1 MYIYISFVPNLPIFS
16 LKTALFHDAAE
27 VRAAA
32 LRAIRYLLKDEM
44 SVKSLLRVNLPIFI
58 VRSIDIVLEN
68 RTERI
73 QALRLVRKFLSISPH
88 LFPSAFTRSLIAIAQ
103 DGQVEHDTLTRACWA
118 LLAELSIMSPVSSTN
133 DTQNC
138 AFNAIMDAA
147 LTGNQPHGMCE
158 SLISTLLYMLN
169 WPKFRCLIRGDLDL
183 QIFVAPFTDSHY
195 TAPVSKDQKQRINQ
209 TAKFDVDPY
218 DQRENK
224 FTAAKITLIS
234 ILRSWQGLIY
244 LCEPQ
249 SSECNLVSNSCL
261 KSLINMLYLPY
272 NDVRRRLIDLI
283 FELLYMPLPDSTT
296 DFESGLKFLE
306 KHQLSKDSWKI
317 HDAFVV
323 DEAKAIL
330 PPLRSRP
337 RMNLVSDYMALLLV
351 ALFHCNVVDALSEVI
366 ITPSNQ
372 ENSMRAT
379 ILLYQL
385 LSLSYQYLPTDS
397 FSQYLTL
404 STLISHATSK
414 VDDSR
419 DLANAA
425 LINLGRVHPVQKSSN
440 YTNAKSSLFL
450 GQILK
455 FCSPHLLTAT
465 TMTGSSPTT
474 LTACNMSNTSTIS
487 SLSTVV
493 SQGTTTTNN
502 SSSSSTSTLVNQV
515 KASSRSPS
523 ISSRS
528 PSLLSRSPSLSTAA
542 SLFTLF
548 SFPSTTKSNLK
559 TIVEQDWQLW
569 DWEHINF
576 ILTRPC
582 DSMKRMSSHHYRT
595 FLKRLVNFYKPSSN
609 EYSLID
615 INNDRCRQL
624 CETGCNMVDFLA
636 DNPEPKATELLKELL
651 HDISISMH
659 DSENTNTNNT
669 NSNNNIINHHSSNT
683 GNSNNNNNQT
693 NNQNNNHNHNL
704 NTGGIPITPVMP
716 HSDINILSSSKLITT
731 MSSTYFL
738 FIGRLS
744 STIKGFQMLERSS
757 IMKLINNLTQSSML
771 ATSPAEVYVRL
782 IISCFDYTKEFNGSR
797 RLLEKFLF
805 HHPEESVRIYA
816 TNFLRVLLRANLP
829 DFNSWAVELLV
840 RQLDSQLRIV
850 HHAAADI
857 LDEACDYDENLEGL
871 IAIQQIVDSKNQSK
885 STLDILRQTGDS
897 GVLLLCRYA
906 SSANGLRYLIEAP
919 RQRLSCPLDSVLS
932 GAPDNVNQTNVLSTD
947 HTTHQSAND
956 KNREQTSATAADS
969 TMAANRETIMRLES
983 EFDVELSRWQ
993 RVYNYRYVKLVED
1006 VLNNS
1011 LTYHQKGEDGKY
1023 GRRIDR
1029 INPMNKNSFLPPH
1042 LYGQLALNSEGV
1054 EVILTRKLLDPVYE
1068 ILKHPPE
1075 DLDESE
1081 VSVLKFKAALWIIGN
1096 VGSSESGYQ
1105 ILDNSRELIKLIT
1118 GIAKSASVLSLRG
1131 TAFYVLGLLGS
1142 TEEGAEEMKEHR
1154 WIVQENNMIALPL
1167 DLDLILTKPQDD
1179 INHPPR
1185 GSSTRPHDRAHLSTC
1200 ESPASSSGGCNNINN
1215 NNNSSNDINNDNSN
1229 DGSPTTAKANNND
1242 DSPPSRNQN
1251 HNNSNSDTPNDKKMN
1266 RQNNWLSSPT
1276 ASTTTRTTLSQPLSP
1291 TTTPFKTA
1299 AATDNNNTSSSSSSS
1314 AKFNNTS
1321 NLLSNDL
1328 LTLSMVNLHPKL
1340 RETYSMSQLGQ
1351 IRRDILK
1358 YVTNLSSVASR
1369 PAENSLLNLKRKF
1382 GPVFQYDLGLYS
1394 EVCHQLAKYNFRL
1407 HARRFLQELFLEI
1420 TMTQSSPLVT
1430 TQQASNFDANAT
1442 IPGST

>member
-1 MYIYISFVPNLPIFS
+1 M
-16 LKTALFHDAAE
+16 
-27 VRAAA
+27 
-32 LRAIRYLLKDEM
+32 
-44 SVKSLLRVNLPIFI
+44 RVNLPIFI

-118 LLAELSIMSPVSSTN
+118 LLAELSIMSPVSSTK

-147 LTGNQPHGMCE
+147 LAGNQPHGMCE

-169 WPKFRCLIRGDLDL
+169 WPRYRCLIRGDLDL

-195 TAPVSKDQKQRINQ
+195 TAPVSKDQKKRINQ

-224 FTAAKITLIS
+224 FIAAKITLIS

-283 FELLYMPLPDSTT
+283 FELLYMPLPDSTP

-330 PPLRSRP
+330 TPIKSRS
-337 RMNLVSDYMALLLV
+337 RMNLVSNYMALLLV

-372 ENSMRAT
+372 ENSIRAT

-404 STLISHATSK
+404 STLFAHATSK

-425 LINLGRVHPVQKSSN
+425 LINLGRVHPIKKSSN
-440 YTNAKSSLFL
+440 FTSTKCSLFL
-450 GQILK
+450 SQILQ
-455 FCSPHLLTAT
+455 FCSPHLLTAGGGVINSNNNLT
-465 TMTGSSPTT
+465 TSCSI
-474 LTACNMSNTSTIS
+474 SNTSTINSISTIASHAAS
-487 SLSTVV
+487 SH
-493 SQGTTTTNN
+493 
-502 SSSSSTSTLVNQV
+502 SSSSSTSTLVNV
-515 KASSRSPS
+515 KPSSRSPS

-528 PSLLSRSPSLSTAA
+528 PSILSKSPSVSSATAT
-542 SLFTLF
+542 LLTLF
-548 SFPSTTKSNLK
+548 SFPSATKSNLK
-559 TIVEQDWQLW
+559 TIIEQDWQSW

-576 ILTRPC
+576 VLTRPC
-582 DSMKRMSSHHYRT
+582 DAMKKLSSQPYRT
-595 FLKRLVNFYKPSSN
+595 FIRRLVHFFKPSSSQ
-609 EYSLID
+609 YSLID
-615 INNDRCRQL
+615 INNEHCRQL
-624 CETGCNMVDFLA
+624 CETGCNMVDFLVESS
-636 DNPEPKATELLKELL
+636 EPKATELLKELL

-659 DSENTNTNNT
+659 DSESNNNSCYNINSGNAGNCNNT
-669 NSNNNIINHHSSNT
+669 NPLINPTSGQPVTPII
-683 GNSNNNNNQT
+683 
-693 NNQNNNHNHNL
+693 
-704 NTGGIPITPVMP
+704 P
-716 HSDINILSSSKLITT
+716 HPEVNILSSSKLITT
-731 MSSTYFL
+731 MSSTYLL

-744 STIKGFQMLERSS
+744 STIKGYQLLEKSS

-797 RLLEKFLF
+797 KLLEKFLF
-805 HHPEESVRIYA
+805 FHPEESVRLYA
-816 TNFLRVLLRANLP
+816 TNFLRVLLRANVP
-829 DFNSWAVELLV
+829 DFSSWAMEFLV
-840 RQLDSQLRIV
+840 RQLDSPLRVV
-850 HHAAADI
+850 HYAAADI
-857 LDEACDYDENLEGL
+857 LDEACDYDDNLEGL
-871 IAIQQIVDSKNQSK
+871 VALRQIVSSKTQNR
-885 STLDILRQTGDS
+885 TLLEILRSTGDA
-897 GVLLLCRYA
+897 GILLLCRYA
-906 SSANGLRYLIEAP
+906 SSPNGLRYLMETP
-919 RQRLSCPLDSVLS
+919 RQRLSCPLDSVLNPNS
-932 GAPDNVNQTNVLSTD
+932 LEVDESQ
-947 HTTHQSAND
+947 QSIDQASNGNS
-956 KNREQTSATAADS
+956 KSSIAARRESLM
-969 TMAANRETIMRLES
+969 MAES
-983 EFDVELSRWQ
+983 EFDVELNRWQ
-993 RVYNYRYVKLVED
+993 CVFNYRYVKLVED

-1029 INPMNKNSFLPPH
+1029 INPMTKNSYLPPH
-1042 LYGQLALNSEGV
+1042 LYGQLALHQEGI
-1054 EVILTRKLLDPVYE
+1054 EIILSRQLMEPIYR
-1068 ILKHPPE
+1068 ILRNPPE
-1075 DLDESE
+1075 DLNYSE
-1081 VSVLKFKAALWIIGN
+1081 VSVLKFKAALWI
-1096 VGSSESGYQ
+1096 VGHVGLSESGYQ
-1105 ILDNSRELIKLIT
+1105 VLENSRDLIRLIT
-1118 GIAKSASVLSLRG
+1118 EIAKTASVLSLRG

-1142 TEEGAEEMKEHR
+1142 TEEGAEEMKEHG
-1154 WIVQENNMIALPL
+1154 WIVQKNNKVALPL

-1179 INHPPR
+1179 MEPLEFNGQVEQTH
-1185 GSSTRPHDRAHLSTC
+1185 HTC
-1200 ESPASSSGGCNNINN
+1200 DTPNPACSPSSSP
-1215 NNNSSNDINNDNSN
+1215 SSSLEQAN
-1229 DGSPTTAKANNND
+1229 SPTTA
-1242 DSPPSRNQN
+1242 PSQN
-1251 HNNSNSDTPNDKKMN
+1251 
-1266 RQNNWLSSPT
+1266 
-1276 ASTTTRTTLSQPLSP
+1276 
-1291 TTTPFKTA
+1291 
-1299 AATDNNNTSSSSSSS
+1299 
-1314 AKFNNTS
+1314 
-1321 NLLSNDL
+1321 
-1328 LTLSMVNLHPKL
+1328 SMVNLHPKL
-1340 RETYSMSQLGQ
+1340 RESYTVSQLEQ

-1358 YVTNLSSVASR
+1358 YVTSLSGSVASR

-1382 GPVFQYDLGLYS
+1382 GLVFQYDLGLYS
-1394 EVCHQLAKYNFRL
+1394 EVCHQLARYNFRL
-1407 HARRFLQELFLEI
+1407 HARRFLQELFLDI
-1420 TMTQSSPLVT
+1420 TLTQPASSGFG
-1430 TQQASNFDANAT
+1430 ANNNNSINSNN
-1442 IPGST
+1442 INNNNKNGE